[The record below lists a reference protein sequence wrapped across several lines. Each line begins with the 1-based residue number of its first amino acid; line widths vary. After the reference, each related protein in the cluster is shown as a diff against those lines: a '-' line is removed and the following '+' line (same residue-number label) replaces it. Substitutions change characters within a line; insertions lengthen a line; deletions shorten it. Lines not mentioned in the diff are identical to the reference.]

1 MEESAQMIDIDII
14 TAENLI
20 DVIQKTVDRAKRTE
34 NELVELIGAG
44 IYDDRYRDVAF
55 DGFIEMDRHVMHGYD
70 AMRALMAAISA
81 AKA

>member
-20 DVIQKTVDRAKRTE
+20 DEIQKAVDRAKRTE
-34 NELVELIGAG
+34 DDLFDLIGAG
-44 IYDDRYRDVAF
+44 IYDRYRDVAF
-55 DGFIEMDRHVMHGYD
+55 DGFINMDRHVMQGYD